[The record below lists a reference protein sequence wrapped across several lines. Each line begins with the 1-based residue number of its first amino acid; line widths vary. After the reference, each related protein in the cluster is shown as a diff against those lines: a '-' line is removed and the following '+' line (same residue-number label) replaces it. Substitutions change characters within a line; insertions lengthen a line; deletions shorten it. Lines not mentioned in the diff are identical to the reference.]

1 MFGDRIQKNMVTKI
15 AADIYVD
22 SNTIKKLF
30 NNIIGLKYLQ
40 LIEENGLKMQ
50 IAPIQIAIPGGFGI
64 MGILL
69 QDLTKSHLL
78 LHANH
83 LQQLQN

>member
-40 LIEENGLKMQ
+40 LIEENGLKN
-50 IAPIQIAIPGGFGI
+50 ANCPNPNYNPRW
-64 MGILL
+64 
-69 QDLTKSHLL
+69 DLE
-78 LHANH
+78 
-83 LQQLQN
+83 